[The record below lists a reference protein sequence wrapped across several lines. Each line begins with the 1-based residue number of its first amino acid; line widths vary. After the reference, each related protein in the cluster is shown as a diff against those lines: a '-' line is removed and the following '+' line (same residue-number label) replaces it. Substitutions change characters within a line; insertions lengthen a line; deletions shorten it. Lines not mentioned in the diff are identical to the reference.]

1 MIQLT
6 AEQQRLLLEPNLAHI
21 STLMKDGSPQST
33 PLWVDYVDGYVLVNT
48 AEGRQKPKNVR
59 RDPRVT
65 LSVVDRNNLT
75 RYVEIRGRVV
85 ELIHEG
91 AYEHLT
97 KMALKYAG
105 PQARNPSPPD
115 QVRVIFK
122 IEPQHTTSLGLE

>member
-48 AEGRQKPKNVR
+48 ADDRQKARNVR
-59 RDPRVT
+59 RDPRVS
-65 LSVVDRNNLT
+65 LSVADRNNPIK
-75 RYVEIRGRVV
+75 YVEVRGTVV
-85 ELIHEG
+85 ELIYEG

-97 KMALKYAG
+97 KMAHKYAG
-105 PQARNPSPPD
+105 PSANNPAPAT

-122 IEPQHTTSLGLE
+122 IEPLHTTSQGLA